1 MMARLFTYL
10 RDHSQVLKWLF
21 YVFLALAI
29 VFDFFAERH
38 QPHFWGDSI
47 VGFWSMF
54 GIFGCLGMIVI
65 CKGLSH
71 VWLMKDEDYYD
82 K

>member
-29 VFDFFAERH
+29 AFDFFAERH
-38 QPHFWGDSI
+38 QPHFWGDGI

-54 GIFGCLGMIVI
+54 GILGCLGMIVF